1 MRRFHRRRPSPN
13 PGNLARPAVSHSL
26 SGIYLTMHHTSRFAL
41 PGLMAAAAL
50 LAGCVT
56 SQGVNNPAGV
66 PVAEVR
72 PDERGLVAGTGI
84 ESQDLVA
91 VTDKMSRSIL
101 GIPDIAQARAK
112 PFIVL
117 EPVTNNTRF
126 PINKD
131 IFLTRIRTQL
141 NSKAYGRV
149 SFLDRDMMKTLANER
164 DLKRTGQVTTSSDPN
179 IVEFRGADYF
189 LTGKL
194 DGMTTRTSAGT
205 SDYVLYSFRLTN
217 ARTSE
222 IVWEDSAE
230 IKKQGLED
238 AAYR

>member
-1 MRRFHRRRPSPN
+1 MNSTSP
-13 PGNLARPAVSHSL
+13 LLRA
-26 SGIYLTMHHTSRFAL
+26 
-41 PGLMAAAAL
+41 GLLAAACFY
-50 LAGCVT
+50 AGCAT
-56 SQGVNNPAGV
+56 TGVRQPAGV
-66 PVAEVR
+66 LPTEMR
-72 PDERGLVAGTGI
+72 PDERGFVAGTGI
-84 ESQDLVA
+84 ESQDLVT
-91 VTDKMSRSIL
+91 VTDKMARSVL
-101 GIPDIAQARAK
+101 GIPEIARAQAK
-112 PFIVL
+112 PYIVL

-141 NSKAYGRV
+141 NSKAAGHV
-149 SFLDRDMMKTLANER
+149 SFLDREMMKTLER
-164 DLKRTGQVTTSSDPN
+164 ERALKQSGQVTASADPN
-179 IVEFRGADYF
+179 VVEFRGADYF

-194 DGMTTRTSAGT
+194 DGMTTRTTAGT